1 MVNVQHRCPIV
12 LLTFRSSAN
21 NPHWSSTYSLTAR
34 SRLFLVHSLSSMSML
49 VLVAK
54 QLRRNR
60 PIEDPRVDLEFAGG
74 GLVKIVVDP

>member
-1 MVNVQHRCPIV
+1 
-12 LLTFRSSAN
+12 
-21 NPHWSSTYSLTAR
+21 
-34 SRLFLVHSLSSMSML
+34 ML